1 MIYKNVTLSSK
12 HNYVWFRNPKVALT
26 TVLNHLHKHTEVN
39 YCTSSGRQNIYKK
52 EKTYSIKDI
61 FKFVFVRNPWD
72 RLVSM
77 YFDKNKNNS
86 FLKPKNITTFEEFI
100 LFLTKINISKCN
112 PHYVLQTT
120 RFSISDMD
128 FVGRFEN
135 FNEDFDFVCEEINIP
150 KNNLHRNKSEHE
162 SYESYYN
169 SKTRSLVDKIYQRD
183 IQILDYKFGG

>member
-1 MIYKNVTLSSK
+1 MIYRNVTLSSK
-12 HNYVWFRNPKVALT
+12 HNYVWFRNLKVAST
-26 TVLNHLHKHTEVN
+26 TISNHLHKHTEVN
-39 YCTSSGRQNIYKK
+39 YCTKKDIYQK

-72 RLVSM
+72 RLVSI
-77 YFDKNKNNS
+77 YFDKNRNNKI
-86 FLKPKNITTFEEFI
+86 LKPRNITTFEEFM
-100 LFLTKINISKCN
+100 LFLTKIDVSKCN
-112 PHYVLQTT
+112 PHYALQTT

-135 FNEDFDFVCEEINIP
+135 FNEDFDFVCEKINIP

-162 SYESYYN
+162 SYESYYD